1 MDLAE
6 RRALEPDR
14 RGLLSELTAWIEAV
28 FGHVPRDPSLF
39 VNAVTHASRENE
51 TSYERL
57 EFLGDRVLG
66 LSIAEWLM
74 ELFPDEPEGILSR
87 RINNLV
93 SGVTCAEVAR
103 EIGAADHVRLGKG
116 AQATIRDGDNVM
128 GDVMEALLG
137 ALYLEAG
144 LDVARHWVRR
154 HWAGRTQGS
163 ESARKHP
170 KAELQDWALARNLG
184 LPVYTSVGESGPD
197 HLPCHTVS
205 VRVATTERQANAPT
219 KREAETAAARLL
231 IEALRAPVAASPRGS
246 RRKPR
251 TLVPAPRVQ

>member
-1 MDLAE
+1 MDVVQ

-14 RGLLSELTAWIEAV
+14 GGLLSGFEAWVEAT
-28 FGHVPRDPSLF
+28 FAHVPRDPALF
-39 VNAVTHASRENE
+39 VRAVTHGSRDNE

-66 LSIAEWLM
+66 LSVAEWLM
-74 ELFPDEPEGILSR
+74 EAFPNEPEGILSR
-87 RINNLV
+87 RINTLV

-116 AQATIRDGDNVM
+116 AQATIRDGDNIL
-128 GDVMEALLG
+128 GDVVESLLG

-144 LDVARHWVRR
+144 FDAARQWVRR
-154 HWAGRTQGS
+154 HWASRVQGS

-184 LPVYTSVGESGPD
+184 LPVYASVGESGPD
-197 HLPCHTVS
+197 HLPSHTVS
-205 VRVATTERQANAPT
+205 VRVGAIERTGTAPT
-219 KREAETAAARLL
+219 KREAETAAARAL
-231 IEALRAPVAASPRGS
+231 IAAIQAETPAK

-251 TLVPAPRVQ
+251 AKPRTIVPARAP